1 MKPNFP
7 CKTGIFNMQPKIDLT
22 WLVILSKH
30 YGNREIN
37 MFFKISKQQT
47 SNICYRKTQLSP
59 QFSLTFY
66 VFCLLVDRL
75 P

>member
-30 YGNREIN
+30 YGNKEIN
-37 MFFKISKQQT
+37 VLFKISKQQT
-47 SNICYRKTQLSP
+47 
-59 QFSLTFY
+59 
-66 VFCLLVDRL
+66 
-75 P
+75 